1 MAETKLL
8 ETKTPK
14 YAVSLDLTYLNLENY
29 VISNNLHKAK
39 RCPDSAARVT
49 TADEHTEGGSR
60 GGGVREKEPSA
71 GGDAGTRG
79 QGPPLLDPDS
89 QDRIQDWIQQSSNQ
103 YSHRQAG
110 DGQSKIS
117 STKGKKV
124 TVAEVIRTLN

>member
-1 MAETKLL
+1 MK
-8 ETKTPK
+8 
-14 YAVSLDLTYLNLENY
+14 
-29 VISNNLHKAK
+29 
-39 RCPDSAARVT
+39 
-49 TADEHTEGGSR
+49 
-60 GGGVREKEPSA
+60 EKEPSA
-71 GGDAGTRG
+71 GGDTGTRG

-124 TVAEVIRTLN
+124 TVAEVIRTLNSKWVIFDDVEWQIEAFVFVACR